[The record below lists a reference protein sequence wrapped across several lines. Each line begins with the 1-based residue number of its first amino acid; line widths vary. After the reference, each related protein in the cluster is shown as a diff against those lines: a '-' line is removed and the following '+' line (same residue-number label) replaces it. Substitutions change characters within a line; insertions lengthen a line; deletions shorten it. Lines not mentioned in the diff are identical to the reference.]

1 MDARSKRKISIL
13 LSETNSTIA
22 SGNLLILP
30 VGEYSI
36 DINITTI
43 NGDNAIIIGIYQK
56 GKMNTIEGHLG
67 TKIYKTNIDVMNDW
81 SITNSSIKSTIITPT
96 SIDIS

>member
-13 LSETNSTIA
+13 LSETDSTIA

-30 VGEYSI
+30 VSQYSI

-43 NGDNAIIIGIYQK
+43 NGENAIIIGIYEK
-56 GKMNTIEGHLG
+56 GKMNTVEGHLG
-67 TKIYKTNIDVMNDW
+67 SKIYKNNMEVMNDW
-81 SITNSSIKSTIITPT
+81 SIASSSIKSTIITPS